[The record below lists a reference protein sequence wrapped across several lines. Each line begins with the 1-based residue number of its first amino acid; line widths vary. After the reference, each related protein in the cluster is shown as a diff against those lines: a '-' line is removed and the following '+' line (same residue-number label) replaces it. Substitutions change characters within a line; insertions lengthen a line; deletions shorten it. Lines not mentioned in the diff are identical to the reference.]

1 MDQDY
6 GQQTART
13 QLKAWPGFD
22 LEGRPLTDD
31 AETRAIRARFD
42 GEMVDIYRR
51 TGEAFDYWPNYF
63 LRMVR
68 QEGGVASA
76 RKLLGDGKVSEGFLR
91 LVRAR
96 RLDLS
101 VEYFVLKPRY
111 AMLFTQDERKVARDR
126 LATYGFDFERYGLK

>member
-1 MDQDY
+1 MRRRGEDV
-6 GQQTART
+6 
-13 QLKAWPGFD
+13 PV
-22 LEGRPLTDD
+22 EHD
-31 AETRAIRARFD
+31 AAADPAVLARFD
-42 GEMVDIYRR
+42 AEMVDIYRR

-68 QEGGVASA
+68 NEGGVVAA

-91 LVRAR
+91 LVKAR

-111 AMLFTQDERKVARDR
+111 ASLFTPAERKVARDR
-126 LATYGFDFERYGLK
+126 LATYGFDFEKYGLAR

>member
-1 MDQDY
+1 MS
-6 GQQTART
+6 
-13 QLKAWPGFD
+13 
-22 LEGRPLTDD
+22 EDD
-31 AETRAIRARFD
+31 EIRAIRARFD

-68 QEGGVASA
+68 NEGGVAAA

-101 VEYFVLKPRY
+101 VEYFVLKPR
-111 AMLFTQDERKVARDR
+111 
-126 LATYGFDFERYGLK
+126 RYGLK

>member
-1 MDQDY
+1 MGAHQPPDP
-6 GQQTART
+6 TVV
-13 QLKAWPGFD
+13 
-22 LEGRPLTDD
+22 
-31 AETRAIRARFD
+31 ARFD

-68 QEGGVASA
+68 NEGGVAAA

-91 LVRAR
+91 LVKAR

-111 AMLFTQDERKVARDR
+111 AALFTPEERKIARDR
-126 LATYGFDFERYGLK
+126 LATYGFDFQKYGLT

>member
-1 MDQDY
+1 MEHQGPDP
-6 GQQTART
+6 AVV
-13 QLKAWPGFD
+13 
-22 LEGRPLTDD
+22 
-31 AETRAIRARFD
+31 ARFD

-68 QEGGVASA
+68 NEGGIAAA
-76 RKLLGDGKVSEGFLR
+76 RKLLGDKKVSEGFLR

-101 VEYFVLKPRY
+101 VECFVIKPRY
-111 AMLFTQDERKVARDR
+111 AVLFTLEERKAARDR
-126 LATYGFDFERYGLK
+126 LATYGFDFEKYGLA

>member
-1 MDQDY
+1 MEAHEVPDQ
-6 GQQTART
+6 AVV
-13 QLKAWPGFD
+13 
-22 LEGRPLTDD
+22 
-31 AETRAIRARFD
+31 ARFD

-68 QEGGVASA
+68 NEGGVVAA

-91 LVRAR
+91 LVKAR

-101 VEYFVLKPRY
+101 VEYHVLKPRY
-111 AMLFTQDERKVARDR
+111 ALLFTPDERKVARDR
-126 LATYGFDFERYGLK
+126 LTTYGFDFKRYGLK

>member
-1 MDQDY
+1 MTEDEDI
-6 GQQTART
+6 
-13 QLKAWPGFD
+13 
-22 LEGRPLTDD
+22 
-31 AETRAIRARFD
+31 RAIRARFD
-42 GEMVDIYRR
+42 AEMVDIYRR
-51 TGEAFDYWPNYF
+51 TGEAFEYWPNYF

-68 QEGGVASA
+68 KEGGVAAA

-111 AMLFTQDERKVARDR
+111 ATLFTPEERKVARNR

>member
-1 MDQDY
+1 MGAHQPPDP
-6 GQQTART
+6 TVV
-13 QLKAWPGFD
+13 
-22 LEGRPLTDD
+22 
-31 AETRAIRARFD
+31 ARFD

-68 QEGGVASA
+68 NEGGVAAA

-91 LVRAR
+91 LVKAR

-101 VEYFVLKPRY
+101 VEYFLLKPRY
-111 AMLFTQDERKVARDR
+111 AALFTLEERRIARDR
-126 LATYGFDFERYGLK
+126 LATYGFDFEKYGLT

>member
-1 MDQDY
+1 ME
-6 GQQTART
+6 A
-13 QLKAWPGFD
+13 P
-22 LEGRPLTDD
+22 ESPD
-31 AETRAIRARFD
+31 AAVVARFD
-42 GEMVDIYRR
+42 GDMVDIYRR

-68 QEGGVASA
+68 KDGGVAAA

-91 LVRAR
+91 LVKAR

-111 AMLFTQDERKVARDR
+111 AALFTPEERKIARDR
-126 LATYGFDFERYGLK
+126 LATYGFDFEKFGLK

>member
-1 MDQDY
+1 M
-6 GQQTART
+6 
-13 QLKAWPGFD
+13 
-22 LEGRPLTDD
+22 EHD
-31 AETRAIRARFD
+31 AAADPAVLARFD
-42 GEMVDIYRR
+42 AEMVDIYRR

-68 QEGGVASA
+68 NEGGVVAA

-91 LVRAR
+91 LVKAR

-111 AMLFTQDERKVARDR
+111 ASLFTPAERKVARDR
-126 LATYGFDFERYGLK
+126 LATYGFDFEKYGLAR

>member
-1 MDQDY
+1 ME
-6 GQQTART
+6 R
-13 QLKAWPGFD
+13 
-22 LEGRPLTDD
+22 D
-31 AETRAIRARFD
+31 ATPESNAAARFT

-68 QEGGVASA
+68 NDGGVSAA
-76 RKLLGDGKVSEGFLR
+76 RKLLADRKVSEGFLR
-91 LVRAR
+91 LVKAR

-111 AMLFTQDERKVARDR
+111 AALFTSQERKIARDR
-126 LATYGFDFERYGLK
+126 LATYGFDFDKYGLK